1 MGKKVGFDIL
11 ARCYDNTGLAQLSC
25 VMIDILKSSGEACR
39 DFMEALLD
47 DDDAEAVME
56 ILFDCPDKPARRHLT
71 RVIRYLVCR
80 LKEVEKELILANECD
95 VTTETVVN
103 VYGE

>member
-1 MGKKVGFDIL
+1 
-11 ARCYDNTGLAQLSC
+11 
-25 VMIDILKSSGEACR
+25 MIDILKSSGEACR

-95 VTTETVVN
+95 ITTETVVD
-103 VYGE
+103 VCGE